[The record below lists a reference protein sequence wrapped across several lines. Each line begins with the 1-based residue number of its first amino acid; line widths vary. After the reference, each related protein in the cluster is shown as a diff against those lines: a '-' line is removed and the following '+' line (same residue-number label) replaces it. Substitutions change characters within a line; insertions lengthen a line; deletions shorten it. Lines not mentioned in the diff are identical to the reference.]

1 MDNNI
6 QKKRVIRSQKQIRK
20 RWKIARLFCIIGII
34 LLIAGGFLGF
44 FMNRKPYGDIIGDT
58 YKFQAVV
65 SDVHEQMDVVIQES
79 GSISTFMYHLVI
91 EYEYDDI
98 KRELILNE
106 SYLTKN
112 VAADYIGESRDIVI
126 DTGTFKELERNEF
139 RYEFILMMILGFV
152 VLIGALMFMYRF
164 TSEYKMF
171 GKGV

>member
-1 MDNNI
+1 MNNNI
-6 QKKRVIRSQKQIRK
+6 QKKRVVRSQKQIRK
-20 RWKIARLFCIIGII
+20 RWRIAKVFCIIGII
-34 LLIAGGFLGF
+34 LLITGGLLGF

-65 SDVHEQMDVVIQES
+65 SDVHEQMDVVTQES
-79 GSISTFMYHLVI
+79 GSISTLMYHLVI

-106 SYLTKN
+106 SYLTKD
-112 VAADYIGESRDIVI
+112 AANIYIGESRDVVI

-139 RYEFILMMILGFV
+139 CYEFILVMILGFV